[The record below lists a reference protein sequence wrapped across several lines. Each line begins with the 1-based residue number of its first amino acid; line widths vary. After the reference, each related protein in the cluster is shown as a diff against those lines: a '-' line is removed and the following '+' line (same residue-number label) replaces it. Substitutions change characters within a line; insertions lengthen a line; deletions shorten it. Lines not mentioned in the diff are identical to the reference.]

1 MIIKLLPTAVLCS
14 LRGVT
19 SEGENCLKRDS
30 VQPIWISFPVRDRV
44 YRFVFIL
51 FPHRYRKI
59 KWELSQ
65 GHRKTVCPVSVS
77 RGCGLGTDCILWD
90 FGHVLDSFCHSLEP
104 PEKGTSIEVL
114 LRSDWPVIMY
124 VRGGV
129 ILIISWCRKPSP
141 LWVARFPMQ
150 MSRAV

>member
-1 MIIKLLPTAVLCS
+1 MLPAQLLKSFNYVSNDYHTSAHCCVCS

-30 VQPIWISFPVRDRV
+30 VQTVWISFPVRDRV
-44 YRFVFIL
+44 YGFVFIL

-59 KWELSQ
+59 KWALSQ
-65 GHRKTVCPVSVS
+65 GHRKTICPASVS

-104 PEKGTSIEVL
+104 PEKGLSTEVL
-114 LRSDWPVIMY
+114 PRSDWPVIMC
-124 VRGGV
+124 VRGWLLVDVG
-129 ILIISWCRKPSP
+129 SP
-141 LWVARFPMQ
+141 VHCG
-150 MSRAV
+150 